1 MSIKKIRNVQDETHN
16 TRQGT
21 KERIYEEI
29 LDLFNFGFVF
39 HVYKR

>member
-1 MSIKKIRNVQDETHN
+1 MSIKKKKCSRRDTHN
-16 TRQGT
+16 RRQGT

-29 LDLFNFGFVF
+29 LDLLNFGFVF